1 MIPKAEIIPIEP
13 DPVNTGVGNAL
24 LLLLFRS
31 D

>member
-13 DPVNTGVGNAL
+13 DPANTGVGNAL
-24 LLLLFRS
+24 LLFRL